1 MKRIAFILIIT
12 TLISLSFA
20 IQVSGNQS
28 GIWSPVNNPYEV
40 IGAITVPASDSL
52 IIQAGVEIHLLGS
65 YQITVEGILNAYGTE
80 VDSIRILNMQANPT
94 TLWPGLRFEDLQHTS
109 HLNYVYLEYA
119 TYGVRTINSPIAIS
133 HCHINLCEKGM
144 EFYGIGSAVPLP
156 NVVEYCLIENCTQNA
171 ILVTSNSNAYIRY
184 NEIRYNGTGA
194 QFRAAIQMGNQ
205 SGVNQCNPNILY
217 NHIHHNYKQGISAWD
232 IASSG
237 SINPQILHNI
247 IEYNYTGIYLL
258 QASGYVADNQINY
271 NFIPGDM
278 NSGAGVMVSGVTSVP
293 YFERNHIEGNY
304 TGFYIT
310 NNGKPVLG
318 DLTLNH
324 IWAQGENTIINNIDV
339 NNHNNS
345 VYCDAYPN
353 ANFIIMAENNNWGF
367 ATEAEIAQTI
377 NDHNDNAAL
386 PTVDFEPFIIPLQ
399 NTTITGSYIYT
410 GTAQIASARLEL
422 ITFVDR
428 YIYVTI
434 PLSQLSYSF
443 ETDIN
448 TVFYAQ
454 VVLTEAGTGKEL
466 YGCAGGYLNPTVFS
480 PHSGYIVNIGIIEV
494 TDSPLARYEY
504 VGEPMQENSVTEY
517 PILTGKGLYG
527 YDKLDW
533 VYAEGDYLYLRRN
546 FWRTPTGEVVT
557 ELPWGIVYRKYL
569 HINAGDSWQETE
581 VGYPG
586 NIIVTTE
593 VQVNNCVTEYGAP
606 PYLLFTRKDF
616 AGNVVD
622 KRMKGL
628 EETLFH
634 YQNHYT
640 IATDN
645 IIHIPDN
652 NDPLT
657 EGNVTF
663 FIPEPL
669 NEIPSFL
676 AFNPDIDIHI
686 HIQLFWQA
694 PAQGNYSWTHY
705 RIYENGVFL
714 DEMPF
719 SHSDYIVTNFNPQI
733 TTYFYVTATDGINE
747 SEPSNYVTV
756 IYVGNEDPI
765 QKPVSV
771 AVYPNP
777 VSFISG
783 SVLKVEVKNAENSSS
798 IVEVYNLKGQLV
810 LRKKLQEEKTF
821 LWNGIDN
828 KGKRSSSGIYFLKI
842 KVKGEKPVTR
852 KIVVL

>member
-1 MKRIAFILIIT
+1 MKRLFLILFIT
-12 TLISLSFA
+12 TLISLNFA

-28 GIWSPVNNPYEV
+28 GVWSPVNNPYEV

-94 TLWPGLRFEDLQHTS
+94 ALWPGLRFENLQHTS

-367 ATEAEIAQTI
+367 ATAAEIALTI
-377 NDHNDNAAL
+377 NDHNDNSAL

-410 GTAQIASARLEL
+410 GTAQIANARLEL
-422 ITFVDR
+422 IAVANG
-428 YIYVTI
+428 IVQVSI
-434 PLSQLSYSF
+434 PLTTADFSVQANIS
-443 ETDIN
+443 ED
-448 TVFYAQ
+448 FYAQ
-454 VVLTEAGTGKEL
+454 VVLTETGTGKEL
-466 YGCAGGYLNPTVFS
+466 YGCAGGYINPGVFS
-480 PHSGYIVNIGIIEV
+480 PAPGNSVDIGIVEV
-494 TDSPLARYEY
+494 TDIPLSRYEY
-504 VGEPMQENSVTEY
+504 VGEPIQEGNLTLY
-517 PILTGKGLYG
+517 PLLTGWGLYS

-533 VYAEGDYLYLRRN
+533 VYPAGDYLYLKRN
-546 FWRTPTGEVVT
+546 IWRIPAGEVTT
-557 ELPWGIVYRKYL
+557 ELPLGTVYKKYL
-569 HINAGDSWQETE
+569 NINAGDSWQQTE
-581 VGYPG
+581 VIYPG
-586 NIIVTTE
+586 NITFTTD
-593 VQVNNCVTEYGAP
+593 VQVTNCVTDISTPAF
-606 PYLLFTRKDF
+606 LLFTRKDSF
-616 AGNVVD
+616 GYVVD
-622 KRMKGL
+622 KRIKGIA
-628 EETLFH
+628 EELFH
-634 YQNHYT
+634 YQNHYN
-640 IATDN
+640 IAREN
-645 IIHIPDN
+645 IIYLPGD

-657 EGNVTF
+657 TGNVTLF
-663 FIPEPL
+663 MPEPL
-669 NEIPSFL
+669 SESPSFL
-676 AFNPDIDIHI
+676 AFEPDIDDQIH
-686 HIQLFWQA
+686 LFWQA
-694 PAQGNYSWTHY
+694 PAQGNFSWTSY
-705 RIYENGVFL
+705 RIYKNDALIGEI
-714 DEMPF
+714 PF
-719 SHSDYIVTNFNPQI
+719 SQSDYIVTDFNPQI

-747 SEPSNYVTV
+747 SEPSNCVTV
-756 IYVGNEDPI
+756 YYVGNEDLI
-765 QKPVSV
+765 QKPFSV
-771 AVYPNP
+771 DVYPNP
-777 VSFISG
+777 VSFNSG
-783 SVLKVEVKNAENSSS
+783 SALIVEVKNAENSSAL
-798 IVEVYNLKGQLV
+798 IEIYNLKGQLV
-810 LRKKLQEEKTF
+810 FRKNLQDEKNF
-821 LWNGIDN
+821 LWKGIDN
-828 KGKRSSSGIYFLKI
+828 RGKRSSAGIYFLKI
-842 KVKGEKPVTR
+842 KVQGEKPVTR
-852 KIVVL
+852 KIMVL